1 MSNATYNP
9 LEMQS
14 FVAQFYSNDPTGQP
28 PKLTMVPFAYPI
40 TFGALAPA
48 AMLSQI
54 VTIAAN
60 ADFLLLAI
68 HAHATIAA
76 AAQTVSSITAPC
88 VRMLITDTGSS
99 ESFTNAPADLINYT
113 QIGQNENA
121 LPFPR
126 LIGGLT
132 SLNIQVTSFA
142 AAETYNPL
150 EIYLEG
156 IRIRRLNQ

>member
-1 MSNATYNP
+1 MSAATYNP
-9 LEMQS
+9 LELQS
-14 FVAQFYSNDPTGQP
+14 FVAQFYDNA
-28 PKLTMVPFAYPI
+28 KLTMVPFAYPI
-40 TFGALAPA
+40 TFGALAPLA
-48 AMLSQI
+48 VLTQI

-68 HAHATIAA
+68 HHHASIAA
-76 AAQTVSSITAPC
+76 AAQTVSTKTAPC

-99 ESFTNAPADLINYT
+99 ESFTNVAADLENYS
-113 QIGQNENA
+113 QNDGKPNA

-132 SLNIQVTSFA
+132 SLSVQVTSYA

-156 IRIRRLNQ
+156 IRIRKLNQ